1 MCQCGRGA
9 YQSPSA
15 GIVRRWRVHSARQRL
30 GVAVLARELVGVVV
44 VDQRLPAPGW
54 WPCWLHADEGSVPQ
68 VVTTTATDVCKK
80 SKHLFV

>member
-1 MCQCGRGA
+1 M
-9 YQSPSA
+9 
-15 GIVRRWRVHSARQRL
+15 
-30 GVAVLARELVGVVV
+30 AVLARELVGVVV

-68 VVTTTATDVCKK
+68 VVTTTATDVYKK